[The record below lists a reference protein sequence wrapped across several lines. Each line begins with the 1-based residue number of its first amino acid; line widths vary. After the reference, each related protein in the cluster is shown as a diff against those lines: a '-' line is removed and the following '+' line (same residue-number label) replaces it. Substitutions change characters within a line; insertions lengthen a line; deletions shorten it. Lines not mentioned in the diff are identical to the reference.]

1 MEKLLE
7 VEDLNVSFGTSTD
20 AVRAVRGLNLS
31 VAAGEIVAL
40 VGESGCGKSLSAL
53 AVMKL
58 IPPTARATGSIRY
71 NGIELLSSA
80 DSVVR
85 SIRGKEIGMVFQEPM
100 TSLNPAFTVGD
111 QIAETLRFHLKIS
124 RSDAAR
130 RAIDLLG
137 KVRIAA
143 PEQRA
148 KAYPHQLSGGMR
160 QRVMIAIALS
170 CNPKFLILDEPT
182 TALDVTTQ
190 AQVLEIVRELR
201 SESDTGV
208 LLITHDLGVVA
219 DLADRVV
226 VMYAG
231 SPVER
236 AEVGDLFA
244 NPSHPYTNGLLNAV
258 PRRSDGIRRKL
269 ADIPGTV
276 PVVRSQP
283 DRCVFSDR
291 CTFAESDCLE
301 GEPAMSEL
309 SSRHQVACLH
319 PLYKDAGVLN

>member
-7 VEDLNVSFGTSTD
+7 ISDLNVNFGSPKD
-20 AVRAVRGLNLS
+20 PIRAVRGLNLS
-31 VAAGEIVAL
+31 VGAGEIVAL

-53 AVMKL
+53 AVLKL
-58 IPPTARATGSIRY
+58 IPQTAQATGSIRY
-71 NGIELLSSA
+71 RGTELLA
-80 DSVVR
+80 APDSVIR
-85 SIRGKEIGMVFQEPM
+85 SIRGKEIAMVFQEPM

-111 QIAETLRFHLKIS
+111 QIAETLRLHLKLS
-124 RSDAAR
+124 RAEASK
-130 RAIDLLG
+130 RAVDLLA

-201 SESDTGV
+201 SESDAGV

-236 AEVGDLFA
+236 AEVGDLFER
-244 NPSHPYTNGLLNAV
+244 PSHPYTNGLLNAV
-258 PRRSDGIRRKL
+258 PKRSDGIRRKL
-269 ADIPGTV
+269 ADIAGTV
-276 PVVRSQP
+276 PVVRSEP
-283 DRCVFSDR
+283 DRCVFADR
-291 CTFAESDCLE
+291 CGYGSSECLE
-301 GEPAMSEL
+301 GEPQMVDISEG
-309 SSRHQVACLH
+309 HQVACLH
-319 PLYKDAGVLN
+319 PLNKDVGVLN

>member
-7 VEDLNVSFGTSTD
+7 ISDLNVNFGTAKD
-20 AVRAVRGLNLS
+20 PIRAVRGLNLS
-31 VAAGEIVAL
+31 VGAGEIVAL

-58 IPPTARATGSIRY
+58 IPQTARATGNIRY
-71 NGIELLSSA
+71 NGTELLA
-80 DSVVR
+80 APDSVIR
-85 SIRGKEIGMVFQEPM
+85 SIRGKEIAMVFQEPM

-111 QIAETLRFHLKIS
+111 QIAETLRLHLKLS
-124 RSDAAR
+124 RAEASK
-130 RAIDLLG
+130 RAVDLLA

-236 AEVGDLFA
+236 AEVGDLFEY
-244 NPSHPYTNGLLNAV
+244 PSHPYTNGLLNAV
-258 PRRSDGIRRKL
+258 PKRSDGIRRKL
-269 ADIPGTV
+269 EDIAGTV
-276 PVVRSQP
+276 PVVRSEP
-283 DRCVFSDR
+283 DRCVFADR
-291 CTFAESDCLE
+291 CGYASADCLE
-301 GEPAMSEL
+301 GEPQMADISEG
-309 SSRHQVACLH
+309 HQVACLH
-319 PLYKDAGVLN
+319 PLHRDAGVLN